1 MTERTFVSTSTGPV
15 VLGLDLPMG
24 RVHVQVLDSL
34 THARVTLRTADTS
47 GPAADV
53 VNAARITENGQTI
66 AVEIPA
72 IRGNVMMQSVRG
84 NRITQSMG
92 TVYGSVTGVTIIN
105 GRVVTGGGTDT
116 VARVSEIEARVSLP
130 ANSSLAVVS
139 QSADAVVDGEVD
151 RLEFRS
157 TSGDL
162 QVDGARAVTAS
173 TTSGDLT
180 VWRVAEQIA
189 ARSVSGD
196 IAVDLYSGSSA
207 ELVTTSG
214 DVSVHATLKASGA
227 VRANSVSGD
236 VTVSGGRDLN
246 VSARSV
252 SGHVR
257 TR

>member
-1 MTERTFVSTSTGPV
+1 MTERTFVSTTTGPV

-34 THARVTLRTADTS
+34 THARVTLHTADTS

-66 AVEIPA
+66 AVEVPE

-105 GRVVTGGGTDT
+105 GRVVTGGGMDAVT
-116 VARVSEIEARVSLP
+116 RVGEIEARVSLP

-139 QSADAVVDGEVD
+139 QSADAVVDGDVD

-162 QVDGARAVTAS
+162 RADGARAVTAF

-180 VWRVAEQIA
+180 VWRVGGRIA
-189 ARSVSGD
+189 ACSVSGD
-196 IAVDLYSGSSA
+196 IAVDLYSGHSA
-207 ELVTTSG
+207 ELNSTSG
-214 DVSVHATLKASGA
+214 DVSAHATLKASGDL
-227 VRANSVSGD
+227 RARSVSGD
-236 VTVSGGRDLN
+236 VTVTG
-246 VSARSV
+246 ARHLRVNADSV

>member
-24 RVHVQVLDSL
+24 SVHVQVLDSL

-47 GPAADV
+47 GPAADA

-66 AVEIPA
+66 AVEVPA

-105 GRVVTGGGTDT
+105 GRVVTGSSDT
-116 VARVSEIEARVSLP
+116 MTRVSEIEARVSLP

-139 QSADAVVDGEVD
+139 QSAGAVVDGEVD

-162 QVDGARAVTAS
+162 KVDGARAVSAS

-214 DVSVHATLKASGA
+214 DVSVHATLKASGGL
-227 VRANSVSGD
+227 RARSVSGD
-236 VTVSGGRDLN
+236 VTVTG
-246 VSARSV
+246 ARHMRVNADSV

-257 TR
+257 

>member
-1 MTERTFVSTSTGPV
+1 MTERTFVSSSTGPV

-34 THARVTLRTADTS
+34 THARVTLHTADTS

-66 AVEIPA
+66 AVEVPE

-84 NRITQSMG
+84 ARITQSMG

-105 GRVVTGGGTDT
+105 GRVDTGGSDT
-116 VARVSEIEARVSLP
+116 MTRVSEIEARVSLP

-139 QSADAVVDGEVD
+139 KSADAVVDGEVD
-151 RLEFRS
+151 RMEFRS

-162 QVDGARAVTAS
+162 QVDGARTVNAS

-196 IAVDLYSGSSA
+196 IAVDLYSGHGA
-207 ELVTTSG
+207 ELITTSG
-214 DVSVHATLKASGA
+214 DVNVHATLKASGA
-227 VRANSVSGD
+227 IRANSVSGD

-246 VSARSV
+246 VNARSL
-252 SGHVR
+252 SGDVR

>member
-15 VLGLDLPMG
+15 VLGLELPMG
-24 RVHVQVLDSL
+24 SVHVQVLDSL

-66 AVEIPA
+66 AVGVPE

-92 TVYGSVTGVTIIN
+92 TVYGSVTGVTIVN
-105 GRVVTGGGTDT
+105 GRVVTGGSDT
-116 VARVSEIEARVSLP
+116 MTRVSAIEARVSLP

-151 RLEFRS
+151 RMEFRS

-207 ELVTTSG
+207 ELSTTSG
-214 DVSVHATLKASGA
+214 DVNVHATLRASGT

-236 VTVSGGRDLN
+236 VSVSGGRDLH

-252 SGHVR
+252 SGDVR
-257 TR
+257 AR

>member
-66 AVEIPA
+66 AVEVPE

-92 TVYGSVTGVTIIN
+92 TVYGSVTGVTIVN

-116 VARVSEIEARVSLP
+116 VTRVGEIEARVSLP

-139 QSADAVVDGEVD
+139 QSADAVVDGDVD
-151 RLEFRS
+151 RIEFRS

-162 QVDGARAVTAS
+162 HADGARTVTAYS
-173 TTSGDLT
+173 TSGDLN
-180 VWRVAEQIA
+180 VWRVAEYVA

-196 IAVDLYSGSSA
+196 ISVDLYSGSDA
-207 ELVTTSG
+207 ELITTSG
-214 DVSVHATLKASGA
+214 NVSVHATLRASGT

-236 VTVSGGRDLN
+236 VSVNGGRDLH

>member
-15 VLGLDLPMG
+15 VLGLELPMG
-24 RVHVQVLDSL
+24 SVHVQVLDSL
-34 THARVTLRTADTS
+34 THARVALRTADTS

-66 AVEIPA
+66 AVEVPE

-92 TVYGSVTGVTIIN
+92 TVYGSVTGITIVN
-105 GRVVTGGGTDT
+105 GRVITGGSDT
-116 VARVSEIEARVSLP
+116 MTRVSEIEARISLP
-130 ANSSLAVVS
+130 ADSSLAVVS

-151 RLEFRS
+151 RMEFRS

-162 QVDGARAVTAS
+162 QADGARAVSAS

-180 VWRVAEQIA
+180 VWRVGEQIA

-196 IAVDLYSGSSA
+196 IAVDLYSGNSA

-214 DVSVHATLKASGA
+214 DVNVHATLKASGA
-227 VRANSVSGD
+227 IRANSISGD

-252 SGHVR
+252 SGDVR

>member
-15 VLGLDLPMG
+15 VLGLELPMG
-24 RVHVQVLDSL
+24 SVHVQVLDSL

-66 AVEIPA
+66 AVEVPE
-72 IRGNVMMQSVRG
+72 IRGNVMMQRVRG

-92 TVYGSVTGVTIIN
+92 TVYGSVTGITIVN
-105 GRVVTGGGTDT
+105 GRVITGGSDT
-116 VARVSEIEARVSLP
+116 MTRVSEIEARISLP

-151 RLEFRS
+151 RMEFRS

-162 QVDGARAVTAS
+162 QADGARAVSAS

-180 VWRVAEQIA
+180 VWRVGEQIA

-196 IAVDLYSGSSA
+196 IAVDLYSGNSA

-214 DVSVHATLKASGA
+214 DVNVHATLKASGA
-227 VRANSVSGD
+227 IRANSVSGD

-252 SGHVR
+252 SGDVR